1 VASDDAAAR
10 VRFFGVD
17 QVERPVVGELQVRSE
32 FAHRHQ
38 RVSGG
43 HVGKRRHDVGI
54 CQRFRADLC
63 GFVPDSSC
71 ITATGANLCQHMN
84 AAIDSTNRPVR
95 PYADSMI
102 TRGDLIA
109 ARRRRHLTQQQ
120 LADELGVAVRTVVN
134 WEKKTDH
141 PEPGSG
147 AVSEAEEAHVLELLW
162 PADETPLAN
171 MSSAALIAQM
181 QQIIGILAARLEDS
195 LPKGETGSGFG
206 QHPSEG
212 GGEGAD
218 QPTVRPGPTGAAI
231 RGHLG
236 MPPQV

>member
-1 VASDDAAAR
+1 MS
-10 VRFFGVD
+10 
-17 QVERPVVGELQVRSE
+17 
-32 FAHRHQ
+32 
-38 RVSGG
+38 
-43 HVGKRRHDVGI
+43 I
-54 CQRFRADLC
+54 
-63 GFVPDSSC
+63 
-71 ITATGANLCQHMN
+71 
-84 AAIDSTNRPVR
+84 AIDRTNRPAAS
-95 PYADSMI
+95 YAERMI

-162 PADETPLAN
+162 PADETPLAS

-195 LPKGETGSGFG
+195 TRKYASGSGFG

-212 GGEGAD
+212 GGEAAG

>member
-1 VASDDAAAR
+1 MSTV
-10 VRFFGVD
+10 
-17 QVERPVVGELQVRSE
+17 
-32 FAHRHQ
+32 
-38 RVSGG
+38 
-43 HVGKRRHDVGI
+43 
-54 CQRFRADLC
+54 
-63 GFVPDSSC
+63 
-71 ITATGANLCQHMN
+71 
-84 AAIDSTNRPVR
+84 IDRTNRLLQ

-181 QQIIGILAARLEDS
+181 QQIIGILAARLEETTRT
-195 LPKGETGSGFG
+195 GEPGSGFG

-212 GGEGAD
+212 GGEGTAE
-218 QPTVRPGPTGAAI
+218 PTVRPGPTGAAI